1 MIALYGKKIRMT
13 QVFDDSGSVIPVTL
27 LQILSNVIIGLKDQN
42 KDGYSAKILAVF
54 DRREKHMTKSHMGQF
69 PKNIS
74 PRKKIFEIQG
84 FEDKKVGDSLGIDV
98 FQNLSFVDITGYS
111 KGRGTQGVMKRHG
124 AHGGPARH
132 GSKFHR
138 SAGAIGQGGTPARF
152 RKGSK
157 MAGRMGNTKSTVQ
170 NLRIINIDIENSIL
184 TIAGATPGANGSAV
198 LIRGA
203 IKK

>member
-13 QVFDDSGSVIPVTL
+13 QLFDDFGALVPVTL
-27 LQILSNVIIGLKDQN
+27 LQILSNVIIDLREQK
-42 KDGYSAKILAVF
+42 KDGYSAKVLAAF
-54 DRREKHMTKSHMGQF
+54 EGREKHMTKSHVGQF
-69 PKNIS
+69 PKNVV
-74 PRKKIFEIQG
+74 PRKKVFEVKG
-84 FEDKKVGDSLGIDV
+84 FEDKNIGDSLGVDV
-98 FQNLSFVDITGYS
+98 FQDLSFVDVTGYS

-157 MAGRMGNTKSTVQ
+157 MAGRMGNAKITMQ
-170 NLRIINIDIENSIL
+170 NLKIIKIDVENSIL
-184 TIAGATPGANGSAV
+184 MVAGATPGANGSAV
-198 LIRGA
+198 FVRGA

>member
-1 MIALYGKKIRMT
+1 MVALYGKKIRMT
-13 QVFDDSGSVIPVTL
+13 QFFDDFGSLVPVTL
-27 LQILSNVIIGLKDQN
+27 LKISSNLVIGLKEEE
-42 KDGYSAKILAVF
+42 KDGYSAKVLAAF
-54 DRREKHMTKSHMGQF
+54 DGREKQMNKSHCGQF
-69 PKNIS
+69 PKGEA
-74 PRKKIFEIQG
+74 PKKKIFEVKG
-84 FEDKKVGDSLGIDV
+84 FEDKNVGDSVTIDV
-98 FQNLSFVDITGYS
+98 FKDMSFVDVTSYS

-157 MAGRMGNTKSTVQ
+157 MAGRMGNAKVTVQ
-170 NLRIINIDIENSIL
+170 NLKVVKVDVENNIL
-184 TIAGATPGANGSAV
+184 MVAGAAPGANGSDV
-198 LIRGA
+198 FVRGA